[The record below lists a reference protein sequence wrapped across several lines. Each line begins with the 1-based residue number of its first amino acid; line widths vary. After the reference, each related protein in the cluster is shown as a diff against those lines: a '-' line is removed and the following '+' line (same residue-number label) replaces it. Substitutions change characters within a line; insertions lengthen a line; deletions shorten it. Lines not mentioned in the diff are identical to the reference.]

1 MLQPLHEPVAIFL
14 TIMAIILITPLLSK
28 WIRLPGIVGLIL
40 GGILVG
46 PHDLGLL
53 QMNQTIELLGT
64 IGLVYLMFA
73 AGLEIDLRQLKRVR
87 NKAIVFAIFTFTIPI
102 LAITGLARAF
112 EFGWSSAI
120 LLGATFAS
128 HTLIAYPVLS
138 QLGIVRNESI
148 AMVVGATV
156 FTDVAS
162 LLVLAVIASGQQGDF
177 STLSIVKLVALMV
190 GYTALVLLGL
200 PRAGKLFFSRF
211 SSRDIEFQFVLV
223 ALFVA
228 SLLAE
233 MIGMH
238 AIVGAF
244 LAGLAINATLPSH
257 SAVGSQVL
265 FLGEAFFIPMFMIY
279 VGMSIDPMAFVT
291 SKQTLL
297 FGLVMTAGVYV
308 TKFAAA
314 WITSVLFDYSK
325 KETLTF
331 WGLSQA
337 QAAATIATILVGI
350 NLGLFTE
357 SIFNGAIL
365 AVFCTSITSPLL
377 VERFGKHIRVPSQP
391 LEEKPIFGRILV
403 PIANPDT
410 QVHLLTLANIL
421 SQSVEGTLLP
431 LSVAKKTDGQI
442 KGLQQQRELLE
453 KIPDI
458 LEAPDSKIET
468 QRRVNNTI
476 SDGILDTALEMEAS
490 SIVMGWRG
498 KSTFRQSIFGSVLDK
513 VIWNAKVP
521 VFVGRIT
528 SPINATRQ
536 VVLVMPSHTV
546 TPSLAEKTLETV
558 MRIAHAVNAP
568 LLILSTRNHEE
579 IILSEL
585 EKSKVQLSYKIS
597 LLEGDVVQEV
607 NDKVEKNDL
616 IVVTSAG
623 SQMRFRSSL
632 GRIPEELVQTTEC
645 SIVTI
650 HYP

>member
-1 MLQPLHEPVAIFL
+1 MLQPLHEPVAVFL
-14 TIMAIILITPLLSK
+14 TIMAVILITPILSER
-28 WIRLPGIVGLIL
+28 IRLPGIVGLIL

-46 PHDLGLL
+46 PHVLGLL
-53 QMNQTIELLGT
+53 RMSQTIELLGT

-73 AGLEIDLRQLKRVR
+73 AGLEIDLGQLKRVQ
-87 NKAIVFAIFTFTIPI
+87 NKAIVFALFTFTIPI
-102 LAITGLARAF
+102 LAITGLGRAF

-128 HTLIAYPVLS
+128 HTLIAYPILS

-162 LLVLAVIASGQQGDF
+162 LLVLAVIAGGQEGDF
-177 STLSIVKLVALMV
+177 SAISIVKLVSLMV
-190 GYTALVLLGL
+190 GYAVLVLLGL

-223 ALFVA
+223 SLFVA
-228 SLLAE
+228 AVLAE

-265 FLGEAFFIPMFMIY
+265 FLGDAFFIPMFMIY
-279 VGMSIDPMAFVT
+279 VGMSIDPLAFVT

-297 FGLVMTAGVYV
+297 IGLAMTAAVYV

-314 WITSVLFDYSK
+314 WITSALFDYTN
-325 KETLTF
+325 KETFAF

-350 NLGLFTE
+350 NLGLFTD
-357 SIFNGAIL
+357 SVFNGAIL
-365 AVFCTSITSPLL
+365 AVLCTSISSPLL
-377 VERFGKHIRVPSQP
+377 VKRFGKHIRVPSRP
-391 LEEKPIFGRILV
+391 EEEKPFFKRVLV

-410 QVHLLTLANIL
+410 QEHLLSLANIL
-421 SQSVEGTLLP
+421 SQSAEGTLLP
-431 LSVAKKTDGQI
+431 LHVAKKTDGDVE
-442 KGLQQQRELLE
+442 GLQHQREILA

-458 LEAPDSKIET
+458 LEDPESRVET
-468 QRRVNNTI
+468 QRRINKSI
-476 SDGILDTALEMEAS
+476 ADGILDAALETEAT

-498 KSTFRQSIFGSVLDK
+498 KPTFRQSIYGTVLDK
-513 VIWNAKVP
+513 VIWNAKMP

-536 VVLVMPSHTV
+536 VVLAVPGHST
-546 TPSLAEKTLETV
+546 TPALADKTLETV
-558 MRIAHAVNAP
+558 VGIARAVNAP
-568 LLILSTRNHEE
+568 LLVLTAPYYKERIRSKLEE
-579 IILSEL
+579 MSG
-585 EKSKVQLSYKIS
+585 QLSFQIS
-597 LLEGDVVQEV
+597 LLQREVVQEV
-607 NDKVEKNDL
+607 AARVEDNDL
-616 IVVTSAG
+616 VVITSTG
-623 SQMRFRSSL
+623 SQVRFRSSL
-632 GRIPEELVQTTEC
+632 GRTPEELAKATDS